1 MIHKEVTVLQ
11 VSQFMMFVMLFEL
24 LTGETNSDVHMY
36 ICECGYGISH
46 VRGSFK
52 MLLESLYF

>member
-1 MIHKEVTVLQ
+1 
-11 VSQFMMFVMLFEL
+11 
-24 LTGETNSDVHMY
+24 MY

-52 MLLESLYF
+52 MLLESLYFW